1 MWVWTI
7 ESTVLKGMHMYLLS
21 EFLQMLV
28 KLYLHL
34 GCLSS
39 GAPAHIKCSEK
50 DQGFHWNIV
59 VACINGSRS
68 NKKRKNRGRKDHI
81 REGLAAV
88 DVTVSYILNG
98 MSAIHWI
105 LQPVRSHII
114 QKWDESSQKGKFWS
128 NINKTLYENTI

>member
-1 MWVWTI
+1 MNHWIHCSKRNAYVPAQWI
-7 ESTVLKGMHMYLLS
+7 SSNASETVLAFGLL
-21 EFLQMLV
+21 EFRSARTHKMFRERSRISL
-28 KLYLHL
+28 
-34 GCLSS
+34 
-39 GAPAHIKCSEK
+39 
-50 DQGFHWNIV
+50 NIV

>member
-21 EFLQMLV
+21 EFLQKLV

-39 GAPAHIKCSEK
+39 GARTHQMFRERSRISL
-50 DQGFHWNIV
+50 NIV

-68 NKKRKNRGRKDHI
+68 NKKRKNRGRKDHK
-81 REGLAAV
+81 REGSAAV

-105 LQPVRSHII
+105 LQPVRSHIL
-114 QKWDESSQKGKFWS
+114 QKWDERSQKGKFWS